1 MLSTNQIF
9 RFLVTLIYNNFIYL
23 FYSILFSFTNNCAEK
38 SACWFS
44 ADTALLL
51 IVMRSGCKNS
61 QVRPLLHQN
70 FLFWGKHLK
79 KLIFWLTVRL
89 IHLLTD
95 HGFINWQADWLIDW
109 FIDWLIHWHTNWLSN
124 SLSIGW
130 LTGSF
135 FINIDNGIIK
145 NVIDFSNFDSYL
157 LIM

>member
-79 KLIFWLTVRL
+79 NWLCNSLSDQFIYWLTMDSLTVW
-89 IHLLTD
+89 LTD
-95 HGFINWQADWLIDW
+95 WLADL
-109 FIDWLIHWHTNWLSN
+109 LIHWHTNWLSVSN

-135 FINIDNGIIK
+135 LINVDDGIIK
-145 NVIDFSNFDSYL
+145 NIIDFSNFDSYL